1 MIVNSGDFSGDAVV
15 KTPCFHCRGHR
26 FNPWSG
32 TKIPHA
38 VQHCEKINILLK
50 LFFFLRKELILP
62 SIFKVL
68 YDMPMTD
75 GHSLTP
81 HFNKIY

>member
-26 FNPWSG
+26 FNPWSD

-50 LFFFLRKELILP
+50 LFFF
-62 SIFKVL
+62 FKKRANSALNIQSSVWHAN
-68 YDMPMTD
+68 D
-75 GHSLTP
+75 
-81 HFNKIY
+81 